1 MLWNNHR
8 FHKIVFFF
16 AVVLIWTALCASA
29 ALAKTYGVHFSSYKT
44 LKQAEEEIGKMKS
57 LGYEAYAV
65 ETDLQDMGIWHRV
78 FAGRYDTHRKAVVAA
93 ERMKKKKIIDQ
104 YFIRV
109 VPQTVVQEKQAI
121 ASGAKKTQEAQSLSQ
136 KAFVIGNATSK
147 RYHLPGM
154 PYYSKVRK
162 HHRVLFSSEQE
173 AIAQGYYKAGTGPD
187 AEKSQ
192 EKPVL
197 ERKPI
202 PEKKP
207 VPERKSVPKVPPVS
221 LEPLTAPQPADGSP
235 PAAPRSSGAKNIL
248 EPLKLIDESLVDSME
263 FKHPDDI
270 EIVEPES
277 GSPLYSQALGELK
290 AKKYEQA
297 LVTFKEFI
305 TREGTDKEWGQRAL
319 RHMADCHYYL
329 GKQGNKQNL
338 LIAAEFYKNTLQSF
352 PDPRPENALTYYRLA
367 RTYEHLKY
375 YSESIR
381 QYQNLIAK
389 YPDSSYEAEGYFKIG
404 DIYYQDGKYVQ
415 AADSLIHY
423 LRKYRGAIRAKE
435 SFYLIAHAFYKS
447 RQSANA
453 EIWFR
458 DAQKKWPSL
467 VGVPRGIILDLGLHK
482 MEMRRYNEAISAF
495 SYYAN
500 LYPEDEKIREVL
512 LHLADAYVKDGQF
525 SSALAVYSRII
536 DKYPDHPDATPA
548 ILAMASLGVQKP
560 GVKAFAHMNHLH
572 YYQNPIDAYDTV
584 IMKYA
589 TTPYAEEA
597 LLKKGDALA
606 GTKQKR
612 RAAEIYL
619 EFLNLYPESKLA
631 ADAARGLKSA
641 SADMIDEYYA
651 KKDYLAVAYIYFTS
665 FGSVAL
671 KEDEY
676 DQMNKIAQSLKAL
689 GLMDDYQRI
698 LAAYLGVAKDEASI
712 NQVSID
718 MAEGLMIQG
727 KYNQAER
734 MLSDL
739 MGKPSVKK
747 DAATL
752 TAVRSNLADISFR
765 RGRYGQAAAD
775 YGDVVRSGQ
784 KLGEPARV
792 YTNYARALREQNE
805 NVQALQTYLAALK
818 YFNGEKK
825 QKVNAGVAYKEIG
838 DLYLQAKNAPDSAQ
852 MYSKS
857 VQNTEN
863 RELRLWS
870 QFLLGQA
877 YMQMSRTDDAQNT
890 FNQIRAAAGTDGFWG
905 TVLDYYISDR
915 QWWEK
920 YGSQIK

>member
-1 MLWNNHR
+1 MFCPKHR
-8 FHKIVFFF
+8 LFRKVLFPVLFLIGT
-16 AVVLIWTALCASA
+16 AVCVSP

-44 LKQAEEEIGKMKS
+44 HKQAQEEIGKMKS
-57 LGYEAYAV
+57 LGYDAYSV
-65 ETDLQDMGIWHRV
+65 ETDLQDMGMWHRV
-78 FAGRYDTHRKAVVAA
+78 FSGRYDNYRKAVAAA
-93 ERMKKKKIIDQ
+93 ELMKKKKIIDQ
-104 YFIRV
+104 YFVR
-109 VPQTVVQEKQAI
+109 VVQETDIRRKQAE
-121 ASGAKKTQEAQSLSQ
+121 APSVEETKNARSPAPKT
-136 KAFVIGNATSK
+136 FVVGNATSK

-154 PYYSKVRK
+154 PYYNKVRK

-173 AIAQGYYKAGTGPD
+173 AIARGYYKAGTGSD
-187 AEKSQ
+187 AEKIK

-197 ERKPI
+197 ERKP
-202 PEKKP
+202 
-207 VPERKSVPKVPPVS
+207 VPEAPPVS
-221 LEPLTAPQPADGSP
+221 LEPATAPQPADGP
-235 PAAPRSSGAKNIL
+235 TPAAPRGSGAKNIL
-248 EPLKLIDESLVDSME
+248 EPLKLIDESLIGSME
-263 FKHPDDI
+263 FKHPDDMQ
-270 EIVEPES
+270 IVESES
-277 GSPLYSQALGELK
+277 GSSLYNQALAQLK
-290 AKKYEQA
+290 DKKYEQA

-305 TREGTDKEWGQRAL
+305 SREDTDKEWGQRAL

-338 LIAAEFYKNTLQSF
+338 LIAAEFYKNTLKSF

-375 YSESIR
+375 YPESIR
-381 QYQNLIAK
+381 QYQNLIAR

-404 DIYYQDGKYVQ
+404 DIYYQDGKYAQ
-415 AADSLIHY
+415 AADSLIRY

-467 VGVPRGIILDLGLHK
+467 VGVPREIILDLGLHK
-482 MEMRRYNEAISAF
+482 REMRRYNEAISAF

-512 LHLADAYVKDGQF
+512 LMLAEAYVKDGQF
-525 SSALAVYSRII
+525 PSALAVYSRII

-584 IMKYA
+584 IMKYP

-606 GTKQKR
+606 GTKLKR

-676 DQMNKIAQSLKAL
+676 DQMSRIAQSLKAL
-689 GLMDDYQRI
+689 GLMDDYQKI
-698 LAAYLGVAKDEASI
+698 LAAYLRVAKDESSI

-734 MLSDL
+734 LLSDL

-752 TAVRSNLADISFR
+752 TVVRSNLADISFQ

-784 KLGEPARV
+784 KLDEPARV
-792 YTNYARALREQNE
+792 YTNYARALRGQNE

-818 YFNGEKK
+818 YYNGEKK

-838 DLYLQAKNAPDSAQ
+838 DLYLQAKNLPDGAQ

-857 VQNTEN
+857 VQSTEN

-890 FNQIRAAAGTDGFWG
+890 FNQIRTAAGADGFWG
-905 TVLDYYISDR
+905 AVLDYYVRDR

-920 YGSQIK
+920 YGSQIQ

>member
-1 MLWNNHR
+1 MFCPKHR
-8 FHKIVFFF
+8 FFRKVFFPVLF
-16 AVVLIWTALCASA
+16 LIGTAVCVSPAM
-29 ALAKTYGVHFSSYKT
+29 AKTYGVHFSSYKT
-44 LKQAEEEIGKMKS
+44 HKQAQEEIGKMKS
-57 LGYEAYAV
+57 LGYDAYSVEA
-65 ETDLQDMGIWHRV
+65 DLQDMGMWHRV
-78 FAGRYDTHRKAVVAA
+78 FSGRYDNYRKAVAAA
-93 ERMKKKKIIDQ
+93 ELMKKKKIIDQ
-104 YFIRV
+104 YFVR
-109 VPQTVVQEKQAI
+109 VVQETDLRRKQAE
-121 ASGAKKTQEAQSLSQ
+121 APSVEKTKNARVPAP
-136 KAFVIGNATSK
+136 KAFVVGNATSK

-154 PYYSKVRK
+154 PYYNKVRK

-173 AIAQGYYKAGTGPD
+173 AIARGYYKAGTGSD
-187 AEKSQ
+187 AEKIK

-197 ERKPI
+197 ERKP
-202 PEKKP
+202 
-207 VPERKSVPKVPPVS
+207 VPEAPPVS
-221 LEPLTAPQPADGSP
+221 LEPATAPQPADGP
-235 PAAPRSSGAKNIL
+235 TPVAPRGSGAKNIL
-248 EPLKLIDESLVDSME
+248 EPLKLIDESLIGSME
-263 FKHPDDI
+263 FKHPDDMQ
-270 EIVEPES
+270 IVESES
-277 GSPLYSQALGELK
+277 GSSLYNQALAQLK
-290 AKKYEQA
+290 DKKYEQA

-305 TREGTDKEWGQRAL
+305 SREDTDKEWGQRAL

-338 LIAAEFYKNTLQSF
+338 LIAAEFYKNTLKSF

-389 YPDSSYEAEGYFKIG
+389 YPASSYEAEGYFKIG
-404 DIYYQDGKYVQ
+404 DIYYQDGKYAQ

-423 LRKYRGAIRAKE
+423 LRKYRGAMRAKE

-467 VGVPRGIILDLGLHK
+467 VGVPREIILDLGLHK
-482 MEMRRYNEAISAF
+482 REMRRYNEAISAF
-495 SYYAN
+495 SYYGN

-512 LHLADAYVKDGQF
+512 LMLAEAYVKDGQF
-525 SSALAVYSRII
+525 PSALAVYSRII
-536 DKYPDHPDATPA
+536 DKYPEHPDATPA

-584 IMKYA
+584 IMKYP

-676 DQMNKIAQSLKAL
+676 DQMSRIAQSLKAL
-689 GLMDDYQRI
+689 GLMDDYQII
-698 LAAYLGVAKDEASI
+698 LAAYLRVAKDESSI

-734 MLSDL
+734 LLSDL

-752 TAVRSNLADISFR
+752 TVVRSNLADISFQ

-784 KLGEPARV
+784 KLDEPARV
-792 YTNYARALREQNE
+792 YTNYARALRGQNE
-805 NVQALQTYLAALK
+805 NVLALQTYLAALK
-818 YFNGEKK
+818 YYNGEKK

-838 DLYLQAKNAPDSAQ
+838 DLYLQAKNLPDGAQ

-857 VQNTEN
+857 VQSTEN

-890 FNQIRAAAGTDGFWG
+890 FNQIRAAAGADGFWG
-905 TVLDYYISDR
+905 AVLDYYIHDR

-920 YGSQIK
+920 YGSQIQ